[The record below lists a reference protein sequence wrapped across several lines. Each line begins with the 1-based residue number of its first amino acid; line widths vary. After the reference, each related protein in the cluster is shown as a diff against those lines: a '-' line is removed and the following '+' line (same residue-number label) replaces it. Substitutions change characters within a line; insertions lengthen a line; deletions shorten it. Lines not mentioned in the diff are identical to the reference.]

1 MQDDLVWGG
10 CNICNGRTIC
20 RHQLNIWYAHV
31 WTQSIGAS
39 WRINHKLWKVKKSC
53 FGRFFLLTADQS
65 FVCDCITNAYFF
77 IVNSQCQHSG
87 WLVICCDRILAFGSS
102 QLGAT
107 RCPMESFS
115 LYQLRYLETSS
126 PTNLVVGCET
136 WLLLSW
142 NVPTKFPEG
151 PTLCVYPHASTWVF
165 QSHSRT
171 SFV

>member
-1 MQDDLVWGG
+1 MGEPFAGINWISGMHMCGLSRLGHHGGSIISCERWKNLVLVG
-10 CNICNGRTIC
+10 
-20 RHQLNIWYAHV
+20 
-31 WTQSIGAS
+31 
-39 WRINHKLWKVKKSC
+39 
-53 FGRFFLLTADQS
+53 FFLLTADQS
-65 FVCDCITNAYFF
+65 FVCHCITNAYFF
-77 IVNSQCQHSG
+77 MVNSQCQHSG

>member
-10 CNICNGRTIC
+10 CKICNGQAIC
-20 RHQLNIWYAHV
+20 RHQLNIWYAHL

-39 WRINHKLWKVKKSC
+39 LWRINHKLWKVILLFWS
-53 FGRFFLLTADQS
+53 FFPHHSRPEFCLSLYSTHTFSSLILSASTLGDYHLLRLDLP
-65 FVCDCITNAYFF
+65 N
-77 IVNSQCQHSG
+77 
-87 WLVICCDRILAFGSS
+87 
-102 QLGAT
+102 LGAT

-126 PTNLVVGCET
+126 PTKFGRRLWDLVAVILKCAHK
-136 WLLLSW
+136 
-142 NVPTKFPEG
+142 VPWG

-165 QSHSRT
+165 QSHRRT